1 MKEKIVHT
9 EKLPHYDGLPLFLGV
24 KIIGAEPMTEHD
36 FRRSKGMTPE
46 ENEEDQAGYK
56 VVYEDGYRSWS
67 PKSVFEKAYRPTNGM
82 NFGLAIEALK
92 MGKKVAR
99 DGWNGKGMYLKLQQ
113 GHPVNG
119 HLNPTTQQ
127 KPDGNGGAVPEFGI
141 PMECPGG
148 EPNITQG
155 NPGQMLSHI
164 LMKTAGDSKSWGEGH
179 SDYVP
184 WLASQTDMLSD
195 DWCIVE

>member
-99 DGWNGKGMYLKLQQ
+99 DGWNGKGMFIFIQNETSGPVKEGTPIFSEIARKNQ
-113 GHPVNG
+113 GILVR
-119 HLNPTTQQ
+119 
-127 KPDGNGGAVPEFGI
+127 A
-141 PMECPGG
+141 
-148 EPNITQG
+148 
-155 NPGQMLSHI
+155 HI
-164 LMKTAGDSKSWGEGH
+164 IMKAADDSIVVG
-179 SDYVP
+179 